1 MSIIHDNIIYVRDI
15 SEIGGVETFA
25 YEMVKKYKDLDIA
38 VVYKTAHWK
47 QLERIKKFCPA
58 YQHTNEDIICKVAII
73 NYDTSI
79 IDYITKDIWKENA
92 KDGEG
97 IYQTVHA
104 DYENK
109 AYTWKPPTDPRIKN
123 YITITKHI
131 DQSFRKLVGVDNT
144 IQSYNPITPDEDNK
158 IILVS
163 ATRLSRIKGKD
174 RMIKLANALDRH
186 GVDYVWY
193 IFTNDTNEI
202 KNEHIVWM
210 KPRLDVTHWTR
221 RAHYLV
227 QLSDTE
233 RRPIFN

>member
-1 MSIIHDNIIYVRDI
+1 MSIIHDNIIYVKDI
-15 SEIGGVETFA
+15 AEIGGVETFA

-38 VVYKTAHWK
+38 VVYKTANWK
-47 QLERIKKFCPA
+47 QLDRIRKYCPV

-79 IDYITKDIWKENA
+79 IDYITKDIWKGNA
-92 KDGEG
+92 KEGEG

-104 DYENK
+104 DYENP
-109 AYTWKPPTDPRIKN
+109 AYTWKPPTDERIKS

-131 DQSFRKLVGVDNT
+131 DQSFKKLVNVENT
-144 IQSYNPITPDEDNK
+144 IQGYNPISDEPDDK

-163 ATRLSRIKGKD
+163 ATRLSKVKGKD
-174 RMIKLANALDRH
+174 RMIKLANAFDRY

-193 IFTNDTNEI
+193 IFTNDTKEI
-202 KNEHIVWM
+202 DNPNIVWM
-210 KPRLDVTHWTR
+210 TSRLDVRHWIK

-227 QLSDTE
+227 QVSDTE
-233 RRPIFN
+233 RRSIQY